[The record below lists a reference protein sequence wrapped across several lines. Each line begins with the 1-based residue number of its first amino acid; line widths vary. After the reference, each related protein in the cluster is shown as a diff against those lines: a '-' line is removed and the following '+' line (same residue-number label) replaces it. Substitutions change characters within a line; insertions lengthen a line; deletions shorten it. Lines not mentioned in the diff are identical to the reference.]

1 MVLVLVLLRCWQ
13 LRVLLLL
20 VDLGCTT
27 RLSHFDTTAA
37 SAGGW
42 CGYGSTTTTTPTAE
56 VACLPAFKQHTQPP
70 QTRRTSSLLHHCV
83 CVKRVNVVSI
93 VSCVWGYGVILHIK
107 KVVVNLYNW
116 AMRMMMALIR

>member
-42 CGYGSTTTTTPTAE
+42 CGYGSTTTTTTPTAE

-83 CVKRVNVVSI
+83 F
-93 VSCVWGYGVILHIK
+93 
-107 KVVVNLYNW
+107 
-116 AMRMMMALIR
+116 